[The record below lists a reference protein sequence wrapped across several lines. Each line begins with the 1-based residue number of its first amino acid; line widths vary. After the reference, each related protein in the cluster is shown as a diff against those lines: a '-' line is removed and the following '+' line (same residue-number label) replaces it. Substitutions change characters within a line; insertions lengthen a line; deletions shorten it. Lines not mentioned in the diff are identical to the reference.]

1 MLLKT
6 KLFAPPIRHN
16 AIPRQR
22 LLHLLD
28 QPAPARLT
36 LIHAPAGYGKTTL
49 ARQWLDQLPN
59 PRAWLSLD
67 AQDNDPARFWRYVS
81 GALGLPAGTMA
92 PAPHG
97 ENDLEYWVVNLL
109 NHWHQQE
116 ARLPTV
122 LVLDDFHVIQDP
134 ELLESVSWFLDRLP
148 ANLHVLITSRTLP
161 SLHIPLRRVRDTVT
175 EIRADALCFGPA
187 ESRLFFQD
195 TLQLSLA
202 SHTLDALQAKTEGW
216 AAALQLAGLSL
227 KQQPVQ
233 APDWLERTS
242 TNLLVDYL
250 AEEVLANL
258 PDPLRQFLLRMAL
271 VRRFSLDLCQHL
283 APDLQRE
290 QVQAQLET
298 LRDQNLF
305 LIPLDERG
313 QWFRFHELFRENLLN
328 VARQQLQHPLPELYR
343 QAAAWFVQENDRE
356 EAIHCLLG
364 GELWTEAAELIEEL
378 GVTRMLA
385 GQNESL
391 NWWLSRLPGEIV
403 RWRPR
408 LALIQAWNLFCTVRV
423 LEAEPFLDQADRQ
436 LSPDQ
441 PQYRPLKAQV
451 AILRGQLA
459 RVRGDE
465 ARARYWSEQAREL
478 SAEHDVSLN
487 AVTRFALGMELF
499 QDGKNLASQQ
509 ILEQAIAA
517 AERERNHFC
526 VLSSSAILSHLLF
539 QQGLTRKALETL
551 DRSRDWLVAEGLSPH
566 FVACWQNILYVF
578 IYRETQQLDQ
588 ARAYMTVLLDYGR
601 QGAEPAHA
609 ALIRLAQSTVHS
621 ACGEWEAALQE
632 LAQAEPVLEQDRSHW
647 STMGPSVGMLR
658 ALYLLQSGDQAA
670 AVRWALDQEHLLL
683 PSRTYA
689 HEEQRIMLARCLAL
703 QNRHALAL
711 EVLDQVEEDAGSQL
725 RTLNQVRALTARA
738 IVQAHMRDW
747 PRACASLQR
756 ALELGGRAGYRRVFL
771 DEGTA
776 LDPLFTRLSEQGVH
790 GWWEQ
795 AQLAPAT
802 TRADLSALIEPLT
815 NRELEVL
822 GMIASGHRNQA
833 IADTLHI
840 AVTTTKA
847 HIRNIYEKMAVNS
860 RTQAVALARELGLI
874 R

>member
-6 KLFAPPIRHN
+6 KLFAPPLRHN

-28 QPAPARLT
+28 RPAPARLT

-59 PRAWLSLD
+59 PSAWLSLD
-67 AQDNDPARFWRYVS
+67 AQDNEPARFWRYVS
-81 GALGLPAGTMA
+81 GALGLPVNALA
-92 PAPHG
+92 PAPAGDPEH
-97 ENDLEYWVVNLL
+97 EHWVVNLL
-109 NHWHQQE
+109 NHWQE
-116 ARLPTV
+116 RDPDTPTI
-122 LVLDDFHVIQDP
+122 LVLDDFHVIQDAA
-134 ELLESVSWFLDRLP
+134 LLESVSWFLDRLP
-148 ANLHVLITSRTLP
+148 PSLHVLITARALP
-161 SLHIPLRRVRDTVT
+161 ALHIPLRRVRNTVT

-202 SHTLDALQAKTEGW
+202 SHTLDTLQAKTEGW

-233 APDWLERTS
+233 APDWLERASPT
-242 TNLLVDYL
+242 LLVDYL

-258 PDPLRQFLLRMAL
+258 PEPLRQFLLRMAL
-271 VRRFSLDLCQHL
+271 VRRFSLDLCRHL
-283 APDLQRE
+283 APPGQRDD
-290 QVQAQLET
+290 VQNQLEI
-298 LRDQNLF
+298 LLEQNLF

-313 QWFRFHELFRENLLN
+313 QWFRFHDLFRENLLN
-328 VARQQLQHPLPELYR
+328 IARQNLQQPLPGLYR
-343 QAAAWFVQENDRE
+343 AAAAWFVRENDRE

-364 GELWTEAAELIEEL
+364 GELWPEAADLIEEL

-391 NWWLSRLPGEIV
+391 NWWLSRLPAEIV

-423 LEAEPFLDQADRQ
+423 LEAEPYLDQADRQ
-436 LSPDQ
+436 LNPDQ
-441 PQYRPLKAQV
+441 PQYRPLKAQI

-478 SAEHDVSLN
+478 SAENDVSLN

-499 QDGKNLASQQ
+499 QDGKNLASLQ
-509 ILEQAIAA
+509 ILEQAHAA
-517 AERERNHFC
+517 ARRERNHFC
-526 VLSSSAILSHLLF
+526 FLSCSAILAHLLF
-539 QQGLTRKALETL
+539 QQGQTRKALETL

-578 IYRETQQLDQ
+578 IYRETQQLEQ
-588 ARAYMTVLLDYGR
+588 AFACMEALLDYGR
-601 QGAEPAHA
+601 DGAEPAHA
-609 ALIRLAQSTVHS
+609 ALIRLVQSTLHS
-621 ACGEWEAALQE
+621 ARGEWQAALQE

-670 AVRWALDQEHLLL
+670 AVRWALDQEQLLL
-683 PSRTYA
+683 TSRAFT
-689 HEEQRIMLARCLAL
+689 HEEQRIVLARALAL

-711 EVLDQVEEDAGSQL
+711 EVLDEIEEDAAAQL
-725 RTLNQVRALTARA
+725 RILAQVRALVARA
-738 IVQAHMRDW
+738 LVQSHQQDW

-756 ALELGGRAGYRRVFL
+756 ALELSGRAGYRRVFL
-771 DEGTA
+771 DEGDA
-776 LDPLFTRLSEQGVH
+776 LAPLFARLSEQGVH

-795 AQLAPAT
+795 AQCAPAT
-802 TRADLSALIEPLT
+802 TRADLSTLIEPLT
-815 NRELEVL
+815 SRELEVL
-822 GMIASGHRNQA
+822 GMIASGHRNQT
-833 IADTLHI
+833 IADSLHI
-840 AVTTTKA
+840 AITTTKA

-860 RTQAVALARELGLI
+860 RTQAVARARELGLI